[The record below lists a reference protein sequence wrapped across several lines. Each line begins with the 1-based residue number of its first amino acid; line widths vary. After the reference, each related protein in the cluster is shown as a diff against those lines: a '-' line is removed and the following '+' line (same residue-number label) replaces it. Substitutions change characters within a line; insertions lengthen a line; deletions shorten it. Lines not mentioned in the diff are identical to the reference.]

1 MTGPTLHITVCKNY
15 AVLRLHLTEPYPK
28 VNGNSWSFRATWHRE
43 GYLKGSCKNNSK
55 SKKTGE
61 SSSDWTLCL
70 LVVLLLCVFLSLMH
84 DMKTLALSLEVEGE
98 SWTVCEGICWGPP
111 CRFQK
116 RGSSMS
122 FSRVSPRQDER
133 NERNANRE
141 CQAHPAPGCWDYL
154 KGVSWCCCQWCLWWM
169 WWLKYMKTDCDN
181 LIFSR
186 SPP

>member
-1 MTGPTLHITVCKNY
+1 MSNWDY
-15 AVLRLHLTEPYPK
+15 NPY
-28 VNGNSWSFRATWHRE
+28 
-43 GYLKGSCKNNSK
+43 KGSYIITYNCLQKNMLFYDCIWQSRIPRWTETLGLSEPLGIVKGSSK
-55 SKKTGE
+55 VAAKTSKPIQKTGE
-61 SSSDWTLCL
+61 SSWDWTLCL
-70 LVVLLLCVFLSLMH
+70 LVVLVLGVFLSLIH

-122 FSRVSPRQDER
+122 FSRLSPRQDER

-154 KGVSWCCCQWCLWWM
+154 KGVSWWCCC
-169 WWLKYMKTDCDN
+169 
-181 LIFSR
+181 
-186 SPP
+186 